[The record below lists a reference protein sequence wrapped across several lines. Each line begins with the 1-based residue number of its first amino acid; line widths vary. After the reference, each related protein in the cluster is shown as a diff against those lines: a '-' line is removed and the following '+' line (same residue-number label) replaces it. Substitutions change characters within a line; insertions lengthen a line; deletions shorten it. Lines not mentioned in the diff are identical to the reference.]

1 MIIKKAAFFSLML
14 LSSLQSITMKFEMD
28 LDSRKITES
37 ATLNSVKG
45 INEYFFKFSCKDNPS
60 CLNINL
66 VNVPCEDSDFTLN
79 MSVIDETGKVVSEP
93 VLMGKYDNQMK
104 LSVNSN
110 SGRNLDLKCTV
121 TKSYDINDWTL
132 VDFDTYLKENAS
144 KLEQSSNEL
153 QELKTR
159 HDKIIVMCDSTGD
172 IAEFYGKEIAE
183 NVFEVEGM
191 EEIVNSMT
199 EDQKA
204 QTYLRKLNGKLQT
217 WWIKAE

>member
-1 MIIKKAAFFSLML
+1 
-14 LSSLQSITMKFEMD
+14 
-28 LDSRKITES
+28 
-37 ATLNSVKG
+37 
-45 INEYFFKFSCKDNPS
+45 
-60 CLNINL
+60 
-66 VNVPCEDSDFTLN
+66 
-79 MSVIDETGKVVSEP
+79 
-93 VLMGKYDNQMK
+93 MGKYDNQMK